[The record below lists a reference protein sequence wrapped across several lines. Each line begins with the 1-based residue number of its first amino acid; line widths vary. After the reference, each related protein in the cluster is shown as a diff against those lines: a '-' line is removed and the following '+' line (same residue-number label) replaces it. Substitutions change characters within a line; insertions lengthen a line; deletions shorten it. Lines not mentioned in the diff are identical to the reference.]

1 MTKEIKRV
9 FAVDAALTAEIN
21 REKASG
27 LGRTGRLIEE
37 AIAACA
43 QLRKTLEGL
52 PAGPRRQSLLKEYA
66 AQRKV
71 VLEQRWYLEVQREA
85 MGLRKHQDLDTYF
98 PIPPIL
104 RE

>member
-1 MTKEIKRV
+1 MKKDLQRV
-9 FAVDAALTAEIN
+9 FAVDAAMTAEIN

-43 QLRKTLEGL
+43 ALRKKLESC
-52 PAGPRRQSLLKEYA
+52 PPGPKRKELLKEYA

-71 VLEQRWYLEVQREA
+71 VLEQRWNLEVQREA
-85 MGLRKHQDLDTYF
+85 MGLRKHQDLDTFF
-98 PIPPIL
+98 PIPPIV